1 MESNTES
8 PPATEAGRHRPS
20 AGIPGSAS
28 LDGLPADLRAV
39 LSLLL
44 GRGRG
49 YAEIAATLHIEERA
63 VRDRA
68 HAALAMLA
76 AREARL
82 LTATQR
88 ELVGEHMLGQAD
100 AAGER
105 AALAELQASAP
116 ARAWARALAVGL
128 EPLAAGPLP
137 EVPPDAPA
145 SNATRGDATA
155 GVTRPPAPTPEAPP
169 APTPSALPISRRG
182 GAIVLSVI
190 AAVVVVVVLFVV
202 VGVGVGS
209 HGGAH
214 AARSTTSGSGT
225 TSTTSTSG
233 LHINATLP
241 LKAPNPASKAVGLV
255 DIASS
260 HGELGFVVA
269 AEHLPP
275 TRGFKYAAWLYNSP
289 SEAVLLGLG
298 PTVSSSGTLKAI
310 GLLPTDAS
318 RYQRIIL
325 TEEHSE
331 KPTHPGTIVLGG
343 AFKTG

>member
-1 MESNTES
+1 MESDIES
-8 PPATEAGRHRPS
+8 PPASR
-20 AGIPGSAS
+20 

-39 LSLLL
+39 LTLLL
-44 GRGRG
+44 GHGRG
-49 YAEIAATLHIEERA
+49 YAEIAATLHIKERA

-68 HAALAMLA
+68 HAALALLA
-76 AREARL
+76 PREARP

-105 AALAELQASAP
+105 AALAELRASAP
-116 ARAWARALAVGL
+116 ARAWARALAAEL

-137 EVPPDAPA
+137 EIPAVPPP
-145 SNATRGDATA
+145 
-155 GVTRPPAPTPEAPP
+155 PTPP
-169 APTPSALPISRRG
+169 ALPISRRG
-182 GAIVLSVI
+182 GAIVLSVL

-202 VGVGVGS
+202 VGVGGGS

-214 AARSTTSGSGT
+214 AAGSTTSGSGT

-233 LHINATLP
+233 LHVSATLP

-255 DIASS
+255 DVASS
-260 HGELGFVVA
+260 HGELGFVMA

-275 TRGFKYAAWLYNSP
+275 TQGFKYAAWLYNSP
-289 SEAVLLGLG
+289 SEAVLLGL
-298 PTVSSSGTLKAI
+298 TVSSSGTLKAI
-310 GLLPTDAS
+310 GLLPSDAS
-318 RYQRIIL
+318 RYQQIVL

-331 KPTHPGTIVLGG
+331 KPTRPGTIVLSG

>member
-1 MESNTES
+1 MESHTES
-8 PPATEAGRHRPS
+8 PPARR
-20 AGIPGSAS
+20 
-28 LDGLPADLRAV
+28 LDRLPADLRAV

-76 AREARL
+76 PREGRP
-82 LTATQR
+82 LTSAQR
-88 ELVGEHMLGQAD
+88 ELVGQHMLGQED
-100 AAGER
+100 TAGER
-105 AALAELQASAP
+105 AALAELRTSAP
-116 ARAWARALAVGL
+116 ARGWARALAAELGA
-128 EPLAAGPLP
+128 LAAGPLP
-137 EVPPDAPA
+137 EIPPDTPSTAEAPPTPAAPPAAAPA
-145 SNATRGDATA
+145 TEA
-155 GVTRPPAPTPEAPP
+155 PPASDAPP
-169 APTPSALPISRRG
+169 APTPSSLPISRRG

-190 AAVVVVVVLFVV
+190 AVVVVVVVLFVV
-202 VGVGVGS
+202 VGVGGGS
-209 HGGAH
+209 HGSAN

-233 LHINATLP
+233 VHLNATLP
-241 LKAPNPASKAVGLV
+241 LKAPNPASKAAGLV
-255 DIASS
+255 DVASS
-260 HGELGFVVA
+260 RGELGFVLA

-275 TRGFKYAAWLYNSP
+275 TQGFKYAAWLYNSP

-318 RYQRIIL
+318 HYQQIVL
-325 TEEHSE
+325 TEEHSA

>member
-8 PPATEAGRHRPS
+8 PPASH
-20 AGIPGSAS
+20 

-49 YAEIAATLHIEERA
+49 YAEIAATLRIEERA

-76 AREARL
+76 PREARP

-88 ELVGEHMLGQAD
+88 ELVGEHMLGQTD
-100 AAGER
+100 AADER

-116 ARAWARALAVGL
+116 ARAWARALAAEL
-128 EPLAAGPLP
+128 KPLAAGPLP
-137 EVPPDAPA
+137 EIPRDAPA
-145 SNATRGDATA
+145 RTAAHGDVAA
-155 GVTRPPAPTPEAPP
+155 DTRPAAPTPAAPP
-169 APTPSALPISRRG
+169 VATPPARAAPPVAAPSALPISRRG
-182 GAIVLSVI
+182 GAVVLGAI
-190 AAVVVVVVLFVV
+190 AAVVVAVVLFVV
-202 VGVGVGS
+202 VGVGGGS

-214 AARSTTSGSGT
+214 AAGSTTSGSGT

-241 LKAPNPASKAVGLV
+241 LKPPNPASKAVGLV
-255 DIASS
+255 DVASS

-269 AEHLPP
+269 AEHLSP

-310 GLLPTDAS
+310 GLLPSDAS
-318 RYQRIIL
+318 RYRQIIL

>member
-8 PPATEAGRHRPS
+8 P
-20 AGIPGSAS
+20 SAS
-28 LDGLPADLRAV
+28 HLDRLPADLRAV

-49 YAEIAATLHIEERA
+49 YAEIAATLHIQERA

-76 AREARL
+76 PREGRP
-82 LTATQR
+82 LTTTQR

-105 AALAELQASAP
+105 AASAELQASAP
-116 ARAWARALAVGL
+116 ARAWARALAAEL
-128 EPLAAGPLP
+128 EPLAAGALP
-137 EVPPDAPA
+137 EVPPDSPPSA
-145 SNATRGDATA
+145 A
-155 GVTRPPAPTPEAPP
+155 GPPE
-169 APTPSALPISRRG
+169 PTPSTLPISRRG
-182 GAIVLSVI
+182 GAVVLGAI

-202 VGVGVGS
+202 VGVGGGS
-209 HGGAH
+209 HGGAK
-214 AARSTTSGSGT
+214 AAGSTTSGSGT

-233 LHINATLP
+233 VHLNVTLP

-255 DIASS
+255 DVASS
-260 HGELGFVVA
+260 RGELGFVMA

-275 TRGFKYAAWLYNSP
+275 TQGFKYAAWLYNSQ

-298 PTVSSSGTLKAI
+298 PTVSSSGTLKAV

-318 RYQRIIL
+318 HYQQIVL
-325 TEEHSE
+325 TEEHTE